1 VTGPAR
7 PVQIAVIGAGDC
19 SREEERAAGEI
30 GRTLAEN
37 GAILISGGMSG
48 VMEASCRGAASS
60 GGIAVG
66 ILPGT
71 GDGNP
76 YLSVRIRTGMSHARN
91 YLVVESADAVIAVGG
106 GYGTLSEI
114 AFALKAGKPVYGYRT
129 WDIPGV
135 CACPTPQDAC
145 FKALSAAHR

>member
-1 VTGPAR
+1 MRARSR
-7 PVQIAVIGAGDC
+7 PVQVAVVGAGEC
-19 SREEERAAGEI
+19 SDEERGAAEEI
-30 GRTLAEN
+30 GRVLAEK
-37 GAILISGGMSG
+37 GAILISGGMTG
-48 VMEASCRGAASS
+48 VMEASCRGAVSS

-76 YLSVRIRTGMSHARN
+76 YLSVRVKTGMAHARN

-114 AFALKAGKPVYGYRT
+114 AFALKAGKPVFGYHT

-135 CACPTPQDAC
+135 SACPTPQDAC
-145 FKALSAAHR
+145 LKALSAVHR

>member
-1 VTGPAR
+1 MTGPAR
-7 PVQIAVIGAGDC
+7 RVQIAVIGAGDC
-19 SREEERAAGEI
+19 TGEEGDAAREI
-30 GRTLAEN
+30 GKILAES
-37 GAILISGGMSG
+37 GAILISGGLSG

-60 GGIAVG
+60 GGITVG

-76 YLSVRIRTGMSHARN
+76 YLSVRVRTGMSHARN

-114 AFALKAGKPVYGYRT
+114 SFALKAGKPVFGYRT

-135 CACPTPQDAC
+135 SACPTPEEAA
-145 FKALSAAHR
+145 FRALSAVRR